1 MQFNP
6 HRDGYECLTYGTV
19 CNGIHVMKDKDM
31 SRDKQEQNT
40 RYFYIALVGL
50 GLLMLVAQ
58 VCMYI
63 GYKIGEWLL

>member
-1 MQFNP
+1 
-6 HRDGYECLTYGTV
+6 
-19 CNGIHVMKDKDM
+19 MKDKDM